1 MEFNDCI
8 KEGDGERLCELY
20 KLCLLLYKSSGHT
33 KYSYIV
39 LHHLVKLTGMSSPFE
54 AHRLKWNRFF
64 NKHGGHGRNI
74 PMDLRKEQLNKVL
87 KTLWRSLG
95 SNINESSASRV
106 ANTLELMEQIMD
118 KIDQDCKCKAKQ
130 GKRNIPNKEAAV
142 VQVSFDLM
150 SKKVFKHTPGRQG
163 HPSFLKFRGGLFGNL
178 EYKSLHKWM
187 TEHIQLWAS
196 IYEK

>member
-1 MEFNDCI
+1 MANPQENEHEPSTEKESDDYLSNYHNAKLLYGLVLMEFNDCI

-33 KYSYIV
+33 KYSYII

-64 NKHGGHGRNI
+64 NKHGGNGRNI

-118 KIDQDCKCKAKQ
+118 KIDQDCKCKA
-130 GKRNIPNKEAAV
+130 
-142 VQVSFDLM
+142 
-150 SKKVFKHTPGRQG
+150 RQ
-163 HPSFLKFRGGLFGNL
+163 
-178 EYKSLHKWM
+178 
-187 TEHIQLWAS
+187 
-196 IYEK
+196 EKYP